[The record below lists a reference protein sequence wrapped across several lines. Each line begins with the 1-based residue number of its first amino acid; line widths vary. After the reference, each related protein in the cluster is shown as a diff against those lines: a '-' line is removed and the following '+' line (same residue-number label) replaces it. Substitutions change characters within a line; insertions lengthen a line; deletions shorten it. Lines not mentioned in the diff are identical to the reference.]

1 MKYKQPKIFD
11 VSKRE
16 STLLDLLATRLG
28 TLDPGD
34 WLLYFNVV
42 GDLTLFLVNF

>member
-34 WLLYFNVV
+34 CFISMWWVI
-42 GDLTLFLVNF
+42 